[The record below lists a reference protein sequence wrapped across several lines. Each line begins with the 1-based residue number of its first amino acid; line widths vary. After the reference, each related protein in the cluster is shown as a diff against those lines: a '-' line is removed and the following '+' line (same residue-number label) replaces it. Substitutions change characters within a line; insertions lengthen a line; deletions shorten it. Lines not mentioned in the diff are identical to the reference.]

1 MEAMRSSNNKI
12 LNNEDVDDIENAP
25 NGFQEP
31 GPMLGT
37 FYTLSHLSPWPWIK
51 QTWVQMLAL
60 ATF

>member
-1 MEAMRSSNNKI
+1 MEAMRGSNNTI
-12 LNNEDVDDIENAP
+12 LNNEDVGGIENAL
-25 NGFQEP
+25 NGFQEA

-37 FYTLSHLSPWPWIK
+37 FYTLSHLSPRPWIK